1 MAGGID
7 SIKKVQAA
15 EERAKGIVEHAA
27 RKRDA
32 EVAKAEEEAAALL
45 KASERESE
53 GIRQKAFERA
63 NAEIAIREKGERE
76 KIKSLV
82 SRISK
87 LKLSQKRLAIVA
99 DQMAKEIVS

>member
-32 EVAKAEEEAAALL
+32 D
-45 KASERESE
+45 R
-53 GIRQKAFERA
+53 
-63 NAEIAIREKGERE
+63 IRELKRPQIDMPSTYTGIV
-76 KIKSLV
+76 KNILTQFNSL
-82 SRISK
+82 
-87 LKLSQKRLAIVA
+87 QG
-99 DQMAKEIVS
+99 

>member
-32 EVAKAEEEAAALL
+32 EVAKAEEGAIILTFSIGSVL
-45 KASERESE
+45 NIYTLGS
-53 GIRQKAFERA
+53 IR
-63 NAEIAIREKGERE
+63 
-76 KIKSLV
+76 
-82 SRISK
+82 
-87 LKLSQKRLAIVA
+87 KLSPLPSGLRQWRAA
-99 DQMAKEIVS
+99 SGRA